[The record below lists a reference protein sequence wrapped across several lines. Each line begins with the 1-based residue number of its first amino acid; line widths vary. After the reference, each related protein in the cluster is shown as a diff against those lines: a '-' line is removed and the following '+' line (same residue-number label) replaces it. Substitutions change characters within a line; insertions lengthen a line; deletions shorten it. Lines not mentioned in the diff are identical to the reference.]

1 MRELR
6 FAVFGAGFWA
16 HFQLGA
22 WTELKGARCV
32 AVYNRTLS
40 RARELA
46 GKYGV
51 PAAYD
56 DPEDLLSREKPD
68 FIDVITHPSTHP
80 TLVKM
85 AARRRIPVICQK
97 PMAESLEEAREMV
110 LACHEA
116 RVPFYIHENW
126 RWQDGIR
133 RVKAALE
140 TGVAGAPFRA
150 WISHTS
156 DYPVFSKEPGL
167 KDWERYI
174 LADVG
179 VHLLDTA
186 RFLFGE
192 AHNLYCQTQKIHSDL
207 KGEDVATVM
216 LCMGSGVTVTVDMG
230 FPENHVEHDIFPETR
245 VFVEAEKG
253 SVELT
258 RDHWLRVTTREGTHA
273 TRRPPRSYPWG
284 EPDYV
289 PFCSAMVPCNANLLG
304 ALRGEGEAESTA
316 EDNLKTVVLT
326 YAAYESAATGRAI
339 PISPGG

>member
-16 HFQLGA
+16 NFQLGG

-40 RARELA
+40 RAREMA
-46 GKYGV
+46 SRYGV
-51 PAAYD
+51 PTAYD
-56 DPEDLLSREKPD
+56 DAEELLAKEQLD

-80 TLVKM
+80 TFVKM
-85 AARRRIPVICQK
+85 AAQRRIPVICQK
-97 PMAESLEEAREMV
+97 PMAESLEQARDMVRTCREAG
-110 LACHEA
+110 
-116 RVPFYIHENW
+116 VPFYIHENW

-133 RVKAALE
+133 RVKAALDSGE
-140 TGVAGAPFRA
+140 VGAPFRA
-150 WISHTS
+150 RIDHTS

-167 KDWERYI
+167 KDWKRYI

-192 AHNLYCQTQKIHSDL
+192 ARNLYCQTHKVHTDL

-216 LCMGSGVTVTVDMG
+216 LSMASNVTVTVYMG
-230 FPENHVEHDIFPETR
+230 FPENHVERDIFPETR
-245 VFVEAEKG
+245 VFIEAEKG
-253 SVELT
+253 SVELAL
-258 RDHWLRVTTREGTHA
+258 DHWLRVTTGKGTFA
-273 TRRPPRSYPWG
+273 TRRVPRAYPWG
-284 EPDYV
+284 EPDYA
-289 PFCSAMVPCNANLLG
+289 PFCSAIVPTNANLLR

-316 EDNLKTVVLT
+316 EDNLKTVELT
-326 YAAYESAATGRAI
+326 FAAYESAETGRAI
-339 PISPGG
+339 AIPWQG